1 MLKKNSTIF
10 LAGHK
15 GMVGSAILRKLK
27 LFGYTN
33 IIVENKKNLNLL
45 DQKKVHNFI
54 NRIKPKVVI
63 IAAARVGGIFINSR
77 NKANFIY
84 QNLTIQNNLIHGSY
98 LAGVKKLIFLGS
110 SCVYPKF
117 APQPVKEE
125 HLLSGK
131 LESTNDA
138 YAVAKISGIMMCK
151 SYSEQFNL
159 EYKCLMP
166 PNMYG
171 PNDNYDTLTSHFFS
185 ALIKKIYLAK
195 KNNLKTIKIW
205 GDGSPKRELLFVDD
219 FAEACIFFMKVK
231 TKENLI
237 NIGGGVEKK
246 IIDHAKFIMKKLNIK
261 KSIIFDK
268 SKPNGTPRKILN
280 YNIAKKYGW
289 KPKTTLDKGFD
300 LTLKDF
306 IQRH

>member
-1 MLKKNSTIF
+1 MLKKNSKIF

-27 LFGYTN
+27 LSGYNN
-33 IIVENKKNLNLL
+33 IITQNKRNLNLL
-45 DQKKVHNFI
+45 DQKKVYNYI

-63 IAAARVGGIFINSR
+63 IAAARVGGIFINSK

-84 QNLTIQNNLIHGSY
+84 ENLTIQNNLIHGSY

-195 KNNLKTIKIW
+195 NKNLKTIKIW

-219 FAEACIFFMKVK
+219 FAEACIYFMKIK

-237 NIGGGVEKK
+237 NIGSGVEKK
-246 IIDHAKFIMKKLNIK
+246 IIDYAKFIMKKLNIK

-268 SKPNGTPRKILN
+268 SKPSGTPRKILN

>member
-1 MLKKNSTIF
+1 
-10 LAGHK
+10 
-15 GMVGSAILRKLK
+15 MVGSAILRKLK
-27 LFGYTN
+27 LSGYNN
-33 IIVENKKNLNLL
+33 IITQNKRNLNLL
-45 DQKKVHNFI
+45 DQKKVYNYI

-63 IAAARVGGIFINSR
+63 IAAARVGGIFINSK

-84 QNLTIQNNLIHGSY
+84 ENLTIQNNLIHGSY

-195 KNNLKTIKIW
+195 NKNLKTIKIW

-219 FAEACIFFMKVK
+219 FAEACIYFMKIK

-237 NIGGGVEKK
+237 NIGSGVEKK
-246 IIDHAKFIMKKLNIK
+246 IIDYAKFIMKKLNIK

-268 SKPNGTPRKILN
+268 SKPSGTPRKILN

>member
-1 MLKKNSTIF
+1 MLKKSSKIF

-27 LFGYTN
+27 FFGFN
-33 IIVENKKNLNLL
+33 NVIVENKKNLNLL
-45 DQKKVHNFI
+45 DQKKVYNYI
-54 NRIKPKVVI
+54 ERTKPKVVI
-63 IAAARVGGIFINSR
+63 IAAARVGGILINSK
-77 NKANFIY
+77 NKADFIY

-98 LAGVKKLIFLGS
+98 LSGVKKLIFLGS

-125 HLLSGK
+125 YLLSGK
-131 LESTNDA
+131 LEPTNDA
-138 YAVAKISGIMMCK
+138 YAIAKIAGILMCK
-151 SYSEQFNL
+151 SYSKQFNL

-171 PNDNYDTLTSHFFS
+171 PNDNYDIPTSHFFS

-195 KNNLKTIKIW
+195 KNNSKTIKIW
-205 GDGSPKRELLFVDD
+205 GNGSPKRELLFVDD
-219 FAEACIFFMKVK
+219 FAEACVYFMRVK

-237 NIGGGVEKK
+237 NIGSGVEKK
-246 IIDHAKFIMKKLNIK
+246 IIDYAKFIMKKLETNK
-261 KSIIFDK
+261 NIIFEK
-268 SKPNGTPRKILN
+268 SKPNGSPRKILN
-280 YNIAKKYGW
+280 YNVAKKYGW

-306 IQRH
+306 IKRH

>member
-1 MLKKNSTIF
+1 MLKKDSKIF

-27 LFGYTN
+27 LSGYKN
-33 IIVENKKNLNLL
+33 IITQNKKNLNLL
-45 DQKKVHNFI
+45 DQKKVYNYI

-63 IAAARVGGIFINSR
+63 IAAARVGGIFINSK

-84 QNLTIQNNLIHGSY
+84 ENLTIQNNLIHGSY

-125 HLLSGK
+125 YLLSGK
-131 LESTNDA
+131 LETTNDA
-138 YAVAKISGIMMCK
+138 YAIAKISGIMMCK

-171 PNDNYDTLTSHFFS
+171 PKDNYDALTSHFFS
-185 ALIKKIYLAK
+185 ALIKKIYFAK
-195 KNNLKTIKIW
+195 KNNLKTIEIW
-205 GDGSPKRELLFVDD
+205 GNGSPKRELLFVDD
-219 FAEACIFFMKVK
+219 FAEACILFMKVK

-246 IIDHAKFIMKKLNIK
+246 IIDYAKFIMKKLEIK
-261 KSIIFDK
+261 KNIIFDK

-289 KPKTTLDKGFD
+289 KSKTTLDKGFD

>member
-1 MLKKNSTIF
+1 MLKKNSKIF

-15 GMVGSAILRKLK
+15 GMVGSSILRKLK
-27 LFGYTN
+27 LFGYNN
-33 IIVENKKNLNLL
+33 IVVENKKNLNLL
-45 DQKKVHNFI
+45 DQKKVHNYI

-77 NKANFIY
+77 SKANFIY

-138 YAVAKISGIMMCK
+138 YAIAKISGIMMCK

-171 PNDNYDTLTSHFFS
+171 PNDNYDALTSHFFS

-205 GDGSPKRELLFVDD
+205 GDGSPKRELLYVDD
-219 FAEACIFFMKVK
+219 FAEACIYFMKVK

-237 NIGGGVEKK
+237 NIGSGVEKK
-246 IIDHAKFIMKKLNIK
+246 IIDYAKFIMKKLDIK
-261 KSIIFDK
+261 KNITFDK

>member
-1 MLKKNSTIF
+1 MLKKSSKIF

-27 LFGYTN
+27 FFGFN
-33 IIVENKKNLNLL
+33 NVIVENKKNLNLL
-45 DQKKVHNFI
+45 DQKKVYNYI
-54 NRIKPKVVI
+54 ERTKPKVVI
-63 IAAARVGGIFINSR
+63 IAAARVGGILINSK
-77 NKANFIY
+77 NKADFIY

-98 LAGVKKLIFLGS
+98 LSGVKKLIFLGS

-125 HLLSGK
+125 YLLSGK
-131 LESTNDA
+131 LEPTNDA
-138 YAVAKISGIMMCK
+138 YAIAKIAGILMCK
-151 SYSEQFNL
+151 SYSKQFNL

-171 PNDNYDTLTSHFFS
+171 PNDNYDIPTSHFFS
-185 ALIKKIYLAK
+185 ALIKKIYLTK
-195 KNNLKTIKIW
+195 KNNSKTIKIW
-205 GDGSPKRELLFVDD
+205 GNGSPKRELLFVDD
-219 FAEACIFFMKVK
+219 FAEACVYFMRVK

-237 NIGGGVEKK
+237 NIGSGVEKK
-246 IIDHAKFIMKKLNIK
+246 IIDYAKFIMKKLETNK
-261 KSIIFDK
+261 NIIFEK
-268 SKPNGTPRKILN
+268 SKPNGSPRKILN
-280 YNIAKKYGW
+280 YNVAKKYGW

-306 IQRH
+306 IKRH

>member
-1 MLKKNSTIF
+1 MLKKNSKIF
-10 LAGHK
+10 LTGHN

-27 LFGYTN
+27 LFGFNN

-45 DQKKVHNFI
+45 NQEKVYKYIKK
-54 NRIKPKVVI
+54 IKPKVVI
-63 IAAARVGGIFINSR
+63 IAAAKVGGIFINNK
-77 NKANFIY
+77 NKADFIY

-117 APQPVKEE
+117 APQPIKEE
-125 HLLSGK
+125 YLLSGK
-131 LESTNDA
+131 LEPTNDA
-138 YAVAKISGIMMCK
+138 YSIAKIAGILMCK

-171 PNDNYDTLTSHFFS
+171 PNDNYDTLNSHFFS

-195 KNNLKTIKIW
+195 KNHSKTIKIW
-205 GDGSPKRELLFVDD
+205 GNGNPKRELLFVDD
-219 FAEACIFFMKVK
+219 FAEACIHFMSIK

-246 IIDHAKFIMKKLNIK
+246 IVDYAKFIMRRLNTSK
-261 KSIIFDK
+261 HIIFDK

-289 KPKTTLDKGFD
+289 RPKTTLDDGFT

-306 IQRH
+306 IKRN